1 MQCSDFEIRLCD
13 YLDGTLDRAAR
24 QEVESHAA
32 ECPHCGELLAGSR
45 SFAAFLERVPGVD
58 APPELVTAILYKT
71 QGGNSLSERAARGWR
86 RWLRPL
92 WQPRF
97 VMGMAMTILSVS
109 MLSRVAGVKVR
120 QLEAADLNPVSI
132 WRGIDNQAHRLYDRG
147 VKFYTNVR
155 FIYEIMSQLRTSD
168 QEEEQPAEEG
178 AAPADRRIPD
188 QGPGVKGQ
196 GPGTGPRR

>member
-1 MQCSDFEIRLCD
+1 MQCADFEIRLCD
-13 YLDGTLDRAAR
+13 YLDGTLEAAAR
-24 QEVESHAA
+24 REVEEHAA
-32 ECPHCGELLAGSR
+32 GCPHCQELLAGSR
-45 SFAAFLERVPGVD
+45 TLAAFLERVPGVD
-58 APPELVTAILYKT
+58 APPELITAILYRT
-71 QGGNSLSERAARGWR
+71 QGAGAGRALRGWR
-86 RWLRPL
+86 RWLGPL

-132 WRGIDNQAHRLYDRG
+132 WRGVDNQAHRLYDRG

-155 FIYEIMSQLRTSD
+155 FIYEIMSQLRTAD

-178 AAPADRRIPD
+178 AAPADRRIPKQGSAAGA
-188 QGPGVKGQ
+188 QGPQ
-196 GPGTGPRR
+196 AGPRR